1 MHKKLERGLVQVYTG
16 DGKGKT
22 TAAIGLAMRALGNGL
37 KVYMIQF
44 MKGQIFYGELKIA
57 EEYAPDFVIKQCG
70 RPDFVNPKNPDS
82 IDIKIANEAL
92 EHVRDIL
99 KRGEYDI
106 VILDE
111 INVALKFGLVRLKD
125 VVELI
130 KIKPAHVELILTGR
144 YAHPE
149 IIELAD
155 LVTEMKP
162 VKHYYDRGI
171 EAREGIE
178 R

>member
-57 EEYAPDFVIKQCG
+57 EMYSPDFVIKQCG
-70 RPDFVNPKNPDS
+70 RPDFVNPKNPEV
-82 IDIKIANEAL
+82 IDIKLAQEAL
-92 EHVRDIL
+92 DHAREVIN
-99 KRGEYDI
+99 KGNYDI

-111 INVALKFGLVRLKD
+111 VNVAVNFGLIKLD
-125 VVELI
+125 DLI
-130 KIKPAHVELILTGR
+130 DIIRNKPEHVELILTGR
-144 YAHPE
+144 YAAKE

-155 LVTEMKP
+155 LVTEMRAI
-162 VKHYYDRGI
+162 KHYYDRGVQ
-171 EAREGIE
+171 ARVGIE

>member
-1 MHKKLERGLVQVYTG
+1 MVERLNRGLIQVYTG

-57 EEYAPDFVIKQCG
+57 QDYSPDFVIKQCG
-70 RPDFVNPKNPDS
+70 RPDFVNPVNPDPV
-82 IDIKIANEAL
+82 DVKLAEDALKHAEGVIKEG
-92 EHVRDIL
+92 
-99 KRGEYDI
+99 KYDI

-111 INVALKFGLVRLKD
+111 INVAVKFGLIKLENVLPILKN
-125 VVELI
+125 
-130 KIKPAHVELILTGR
+130 KPEHVELVLTGR
-144 YAHPE
+144 YAAPE
-149 IIELAD
+149 IIEIAD
-155 LVTEMKP
+155 LVTEMRLI
-162 VKHYYDRGI
+162 KHYYDRGVQ
-171 EAREGIE
+171 ARKGIE

>member
-1 MHKKLERGLVQVYTG
+1 MAKLKKGFVQVYTG

-22 TAAIGLAMRALGNGL
+22 TAAIGLAMRAIGNGL

-57 EEYAPDFVIKQCG
+57 RMHSPDFVIKQCG

-82 IDIKIANEAL
+82 IDIKMANEAIEYARNVL
-92 EHVRDIL
+92 RS
-99 KRGEYDI
+99 GEYDI

-111 INVALKFGLVRLKD
+111 INVALKFGLIKLED
-125 VVELI
+125 VIELI
-130 KIKPAHVELILTGR
+130 KNKPSHVELILTGR
-144 YAHPE
+144 YAHPQV
-149 IIELAD
+149 IELAD
-155 LVTEMKP
+155 LVTEMKQ
-162 VKHYYDRGI
+162 VKHYYEKGI

>member
-1 MHKKLERGLVQVYTG
+1 MEKKLKKGLVQVYTG

-57 EEYAPDFVIKQCG
+57 SDYAPNFVIEQKG
-70 RPDFVNPKNPDS
+70 RPDFVNPKNPDPL
-82 IDIKIANEAL
+82 DVKLAREAL
-92 EHVRDIL
+92 SRAREVL
-99 KRGEYDI
+99 TEGKYDI

-111 INVALKFGLVRLKD
+111 INVAVKFGLISLQD
-125 VVELI
+125 VIDLIRVKPEQVEL
-130 KIKPAHVELILTGR
+130 VLTGR
-144 YAHPE
+144 YADPE
-149 IIELAD
+149 IIKLAD
-155 LVTEMKP
+155 LVTEMKAI
-162 VKHYYDRGI
+162 KHYYDKGVQ
-171 EAREGIE
+171 AREGIE

>member
-1 MHKKLERGLVQVYTG
+1 MPKLKKGLVQVYTG

-44 MKGQIFYGELKIA
+44 MKGQMFYGELKIA
-57 EEYAPDFVIKQCG
+57 QMHSPDFVIKQCG

-82 IDIKIANEAL
+82 IDIKMANEAI
-92 EHVRDIL
+92 EYARNIL
-99 KRGEYDI
+99 KKGEYDI

-111 INVALKFGLVRLKD
+111 INVALNFGLIKLED
-125 VVELI
+125 VIDLI
-130 KIKPAHVELILTGR
+130 KNKPSHVELILTGR
-144 YAHPE
+144 YAHPQV
-149 IIELAD
+149 IELAD
-155 LVTEMKP
+155 LVTEMKQ
-162 VKHYYDRGI
+162 VKHYYERGV

>member
-1 MHKKLERGLVQVYTG
+1 MHNKLERGLVQVYTG

-57 EEYAPDFVIKQCG
+57 EMHSPDFVIKQCG
-70 RPDFVNPKNPDS
+70 RSDFVNPRNPEA
-82 IDIKIANEAL
+82 IDIKLAEEAL
-92 EHVRDIL
+92 EHAKKIVSE
-99 KRGEYDI
+99 GSYDI

-111 INVALKFGLVRLKD
+111 VNVALKFGLIKLEGLI
-125 VVELI
+125 ELI
-130 KIKPAHVELILTGR
+130 KTKPAHVELILTGR
-144 YAHPE
+144 YAQKE
-149 IIELAD
+149 VIDLAD
-155 LVTEMKP
+155 LVTEMRA
-162 VKHYYDRGI
+162 VKHYYDKGVQ
-171 EAREGIE
+171 ARVGIE